1 MTNPTDSESVQ
12 FAEISLDRPAPFD
25 FVQAFQ
31 IEDAD
36 TNLHAT
42 VAFATD
48 DYSKPLSVHITD
60 RHCGTAVTIPFDLF
74 KRFVAGVQKASD
86 Q

>member
-12 FAEISLDRPAPFD
+12 FDELTVERADPFD

-60 RHCGTAVTIPFDLF
+60 RHYGTSVTIPFDLF
-74 KRFVAGVQKASD
+74 ERFVAGVQKASD

>member
-1 MTNPTDSESVQ
+1 MPNPTNTESVQ
-12 FAEISLDRPAPFD
+12 FAEIGLDRPAPFD

-42 VAFATD
+42 VCFANE
-48 DYSKPLSVHITD
+48 DYTKPLSVHITD
-60 RHCGTAVTIPFDLF
+60 RHYGTSVSIPFDLF
-74 KRFVAGVQKASD
+74 ERFVAGVQKASD